1 MFMILF
7 KAKTTFTTVTRNKLT
22 VVVKLI
28 NGKDTVVVT
37 SLTAAHGGA
46 VF

>member
-37 SLTAAHGGA
+37 SLTAAHGSA